1 MVGAEDAKT
10 YRVISPQGGKRD
22 VQINNYRE
30 VNGTTEIDQ
39 EVWKQRK
46 NDDCLIAEMGC
57 FLRLM
62 N

>member
-1 MVGAEDAKT
+1 MVGAEDTKT

-46 NDDCLIAEMGC
+46 NDDCLIAEMGG

>member
-22 VQINNYRE
+22 VQINNYRG